1 MLRNL
6 SGNGRVLALV
16 LAFMLIVG
24 LMENAPLLAFMLII
38 FAVMYASRSGGSS
51 RTVNVSRERPDV
63 VVHQRNRG
71 APAERE
77 RSRRPP
83 AERVQAHAIA
93 AVRKAGLNPNT
104 LPVLPVDIGLITF
117 HGDTEPVVHRNWP
130 LDDDCDYIQPFVE
143 LRVPQAATGRVRFEI
158 VDRRGEVLFVH
169 EENYELKR
177 GRNFVMPA
185 ARLPIHDERALDG
198 DWGLR
203 ISADGVRLA
212 DHRFEWTESE
222 RDSGIDRHIGEDG
235 EINSELRAV
244 LAQSRL
250 QPMSLDDLLGDQV
263 EEDDPIADQYF
274 LDDTPRRSR
283 R

>member
-1 MLRNL
+1 MLKNL
-6 SGNGRVLALV
+6 SGNERALAL
-16 LAFMLIVG
+16 LLGFLLIIG
-24 LMENAPLLAFMLII
+24 LMDAVPLLGFLLII
-38 FAVMYASRSGGSS
+38 FAVMYASRSGGSAG
-51 RTVNVSRERPDV
+51 TVDVGRRRRPDV
-63 VVHQRNRG
+63 VVRQQNS
-71 APAERE
+71 AAERPR
-77 RSRRPP
+77 RSQ

-93 AVRKAGLNPNT
+93 AVRQAGLNPNT
-104 LPVLPVDIGLITF
+104 LPVLPVDIGLISF
-117 HGDTEPVVHRNWP
+117 HGDTDPVVHRNWP

-198 DWGLR
+198 DWSLR
-203 ISADGVRLA
+203 VSADGVRLA
-212 DHRFEWTESE
+212 DHQFEWTTSS
-222 RDSGIDRHIGEDG
+222 SGIDRHIGEDG

-250 QPMSLDDLLGDQV
+250 QPMSLDDLLGDEADDDDEAAIYFV
-263 EEDDPIADQYF
+263 DEEA
-274 LDDTPRRSR
+274 RRSQR
-283 R
+283 